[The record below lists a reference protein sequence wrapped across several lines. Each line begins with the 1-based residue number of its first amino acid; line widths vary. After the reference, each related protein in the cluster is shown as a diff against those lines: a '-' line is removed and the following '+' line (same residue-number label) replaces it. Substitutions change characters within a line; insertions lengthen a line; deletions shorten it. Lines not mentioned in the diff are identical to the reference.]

1 MKELP
6 KDLQAE
12 ILGNFRRSGKTRFKT
27 TSLQT
32 DCPKHEKSE
41 EINMRNNNL
50 MSPSQL
56 DQPFLEALPD
66 ELRQEIVG
74 DVAKIKNERLKH
86 EVTDQENTKS
96 SVPND
101 NIKTN
106 RTNTPLSPS
115 QLGQSFLKALPEN
128 IRTDII
134 NEAENI
140 KQIRTHFSRNQN
152 TEKTSKEKNDAES
165 KSGETTRLKNNV
177 FINDNLLSPSQVDIN
192 VLAALPTEIQKE
204 IIISTKRIKK
214 IRTNKILNEN
224 NTLSSKV
231 RENEHSDLVDTIEE
245 ETDEVEMKK
254 LKQVF
259 ERIK

>member
-56 DQPFLEALPD
+56 DQSFLEALPD

-96 SVPND
+96 SIPND

-115 QLGQSFLKALPEN
+115 QLDQSFLKALPEN

-134 NEAENI
+134 NETENI

-152 TEKTSKEKNDAES
+152 TEKTSKDKNDAES
-165 KSGETTRLKNNV
+165 KSSETTRLKNNV
-177 FINDNLLSPSQVDIN
+177 FIHDNLLSPSQV
-192 VLAALPTEIQKE
+192 E
-204 IIISTKRIKK
+204 
-214 IRTNKILNEN
+214 TNTVI
-224 NTLSSKV
+224 
-231 RENEHSDLVDTIEE
+231 
-245 ETDEVEMKK
+245 
-254 LKQVF
+254 
-259 ERIK
+259 

>member
-1 MKELP
+1 MS
-6 KDLQAE
+6 
-12 ILGNFRRSGKTRFKT
+12 ILTKGNSA
-27 TSLQT
+27 
-32 DCPKHEKSE
+32 
-41 EINMRNNNL
+41 INTAFWGE
-50 MSPSQL
+50 SQRAVRWL
-56 DQPFLEALPD
+56 
-66 ELRQEIVG
+66 
-74 DVAKIKNERLKH
+74 
-86 EVTDQENTKS
+86 EVTDHENTKS
-96 SVPND
+96 SIPDD
-101 NIKTN
+101 NTKTN
-106 RTNTPLSPS
+106 RTHTPLSPS
-115 QLGQSFLKALPEN
+115 QLDQSFLKALPET

-134 NEAENI
+134 NEAEII
-140 KQIRTHFSRNQN
+140 KQIGTHFSRNQN

-204 IIISTKRIKK
+204 IVISTKRIKK

-224 NTLSSKV
+224 NTLNSKV

-245 ETDEVEMKK
+245 ETDEVEMNK

>member
-1 MKELP
+1 MS
-6 KDLQAE
+6 
-12 ILGNFRRSGKTRFKT
+12 ILTKGNSA
-27 TSLQT
+27 
-32 DCPKHEKSE
+32 
-41 EINMRNNNL
+41 INTAFWGE
-50 MSPSQL
+50 SQRAVRWL
-56 DQPFLEALPD
+56 
-66 ELRQEIVG
+66 
-74 DVAKIKNERLKH
+74 
-86 EVTDQENTKS
+86 EVTDHENTKS
-96 SVPND
+96 SIPDD
-101 NIKTN
+101 NAKTN
-106 RTNTPLSPS
+106 RTHTPLSPS
-115 QLGQSFLKALPEN
+115 QLDQSFLKALPET
-128 IRTDII
+128 IRTDI
-134 NEAENI
+134 I

-204 IIISTKRIKK
+204 IVISTKRIKK

-224 NTLSSKV
+224 NTLNSKV

-245 ETDEVEMKK
+245 ETDEVEMNK